1 MPANT
6 AIVLELPPGRP
17 ETYLEL
23 VKICR
28 LGLRRNLGVVTAEE
42 LGAGARWDIV
52 NQAVTAYLQGH
63 REVTPRVAVG
73 PDVAEL
79 LRDHVLSGP
88 DLPADLGT
96 GRPVGPGVAELAAR
110 CVEGLRRQLVPART
124 SA

>member
-6 AIVLELPPGRP
+6 ALVLDLPPSRP

-28 LGLRRNLGVVTAEE
+28 LGLGRNLGVVTAEE
-42 LGAGARWDIV
+42 LGAGARWEVV
-52 NQAVTAYLQGH
+52 NQAVTAYLHGH
-63 REVTPRVAVG
+63 PEVAPRLAVG

-79 LRDHVLSGP
+79 LRDHVSDEP
-88 DLPADLGT
+88 DLPPDLGT
-96 GRPVGPGVAELAAR
+96 GRPVAPEVADLAAR
-110 CVEGLRRQLVPART
+110 CLEALRQQLLPART